1 MIRILN
7 IQFGEYTKVTYMK
20 HNGLCD
26 ETYQL
31 KTKDLYRPEMIRQ
44 YEKMKELFLQWFP
57 TFKFSANLYYLV
69 GMGVKYNKH
78 DDAMIDKVKVTGALE
93 NKAGSLCKVVSEWLP
108 VGTSENKI
116 IMEFLKEVVMFVK
129 GERAQG
135 KLFENTEIEEAIDA
149 IDADDSHVFHVN
161 DLQAKGVTQ

>member
-1 MIRILN
+1 
-7 IQFGEYTKVTYMK
+7 
-20 HNGLCD
+20 
-26 ETYQL
+26 
-31 KTKDLYRPEMIRQ
+31 
-44 YEKMKELFLQWFP
+44 
-57 TFKFSANLYYLV
+57 
-69 GMGVKYNKH
+69 MGVKYNKH

-93 NKAGSLCKVVSEWLP
+93 NKAGSLCKVVSEWIP

-149 IDADDSHVFHVN
+149 IDADDSHVLHVN

>member
-1 MIRILN
+1 MIRVLSIS
-7 IQFGEYTKVTYMK
+7 FGEYTKVTYMK
-20 HNGLCD
+20 NNGRCD

-57 TFKFSANLYYLV
+57 TFKFSEHLYYMV

-78 DDAMIDKVKVTGALE
+78 DDTLIDKVKVTGGIE

-108 VGTSENKI
+108 VGTSENKT
-116 IMEFLKEVVMFVK
+116 IMEFLKEVVMFVQ
-129 GERAQG
+129 GERA
-135 KLFENTEIEEAIDA
+135 
-149 IDADDSHVFHVN
+149 
-161 DLQAKGVTQ
+161 

>member
-1 MIRILN
+1 MIRVLSIS
-7 IQFGEYTKVTYMK
+7 FGEYTKVTYMK
-20 HNGLCD
+20 RNGRCD

-57 TFKFSANLYYLV
+57 TFKFSANMYYMA
-69 GMGVKYNKH
+69 GMGIKYNKH
-78 DDAMIDKVKVTGALE
+78 DDTLIDKVKVTGGLE

>member
-20 HNGLCD
+20 HNGRCD

-31 KTKDLYRPEMIRQ
+31 T
-44 YEKMKELFLQWFP
+44 
-57 TFKFSANLYYLV
+57 
-69 GMGVKYNKH
+69 
-78 DDAMIDKVKVTGALE
+78 
-93 NKAGSLCKVVSEWLP
+93 

>member
-1 MIRILN
+1 MIRVLSIS
-7 IQFGEYTKVTYMK
+7 FGKYTKVTYMK
-20 HNGLCD
+20 HNRRCD

-31 KTKDLYRPEMIRQ
+31 KTKDLYRPEMIHQ

-78 DDAMIDKVKVTGALE
+78 DDTLIDKVKITGGLE
-93 NKAGSLCKVVSEWLP
+93 NKAGSICKVVSEWLP

-116 IMEFLKEVVMFVK
+116 IMEFLKEVVMFVQ

-135 KLFENTEIEEAIDA
+135 KLFENTEIEEAIDT

-161 DLQAKGVTQ
+161 DLQDKGVTQ

>member
-20 HNGLCD
+20 HNGRCD
-26 ETYQL
+26 KTYQL

-78 DDAMIDKVKVTGALE
+78 DDAMIDKVKVTGGLE
-93 NKAGSLCKVVSEWLP
+93 NKAGSLCKVVSEWIP

-129 GERAQG
+129 GERAKG

-161 DLQAKGVTQ
+161 DLQAKGVKQ

>member
-1 MIRILN
+1 MIRVLSIS
-7 IQFGEYTKVTYMK
+7 FGEYTKVTYMK
-20 HNGLCD
+20 NNGRCD

-57 TFKFSANLYYLV
+57 TFKFSAHLYYMV

-78 DDAMIDKVKVTGALE
+78 DDTLIDKVKVTGGLE

-135 KLFENTEIEEAIDA
+135 KLFENAEIEEAIDA

>member
-1 MIRILN
+1 MIRILS

-20 HNGLCD
+20 HNDRCD

-57 TFKFSANLYYLV
+57 TFKFSANLYYMI

-78 DDAMIDKVKVTGALE
+78 DDTLIDKVKITGGLE